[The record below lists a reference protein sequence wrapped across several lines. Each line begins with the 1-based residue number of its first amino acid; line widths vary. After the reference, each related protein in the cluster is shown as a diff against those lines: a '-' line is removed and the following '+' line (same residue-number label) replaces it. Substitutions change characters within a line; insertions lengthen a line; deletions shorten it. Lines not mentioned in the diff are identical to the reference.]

1 MSASLRSEGV
11 RRCSDLLDAV
21 DYGGASTELL
31 RAGFKTCSAG
41 LAFDGRVQGCWGVS
55 PSLPT
60 WMQGTMPR
68 YWEADERQSHNR
80 REALTCLATCSPST
94 S

>member
-1 MSASLRSEGV
+1 M
-11 RRCSDLLDAV
+11 LLDAG
-21 DYGGASTELL
+21 DYGGPQQSSCRPVSRRVRLA
-31 RAGFKTCSAG
+31 

-68 YWEADERQSHNR
+68 YWEADERQPHKR

>member
-1 MSASLRSEGV
+1 MPSITGGLNGAPA
-11 RRCSDLLDAV
+11 LDAV

-55 PSLPT
+55 PSFPT
-60 WMQGTMPR
+60 
-68 YWEADERQSHNR
+68 
-80 REALTCLATCSPST
+80 
-94 S
+94 